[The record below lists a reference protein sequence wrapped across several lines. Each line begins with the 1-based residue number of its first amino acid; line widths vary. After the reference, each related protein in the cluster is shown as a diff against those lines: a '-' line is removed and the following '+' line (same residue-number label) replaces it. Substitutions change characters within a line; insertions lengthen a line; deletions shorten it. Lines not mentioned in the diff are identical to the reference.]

1 MTLGLLVLV
10 KIFRLHLKEET
21 LLATVYPGIKMENSG
36 ATLWRDAWIV
46 MRVILEHSLNIA
58 RIIQIVAFLQWSI
71 GKDNVKQM
79 GLFDFSDYLEIK

>member
-10 KIFRLHLKEET
+10 KILRLHLGEET
-21 LLATVYPGIKMENSG
+21 MLATVYPQIKMESSG

-46 MRVILEHSLNIA
+46 TQVIPEHSLNIA

-71 GKDNVKQM
+71 GKDNANHW
-79 GLFDFSDYLEIK
+79 GILIL